1 MKEEEQIDG
10 ISNDI
15 LMDIEKRLGDEVS
28 TYTTVITK
36 ILPNDMR
43 EPPGDLHG
51 TGSYFEVDG
60 QKYLLT
66 CEHVGMN
73 AQSASLCATF
83 HGSEIAFSLPN
94 TISALMYPAD
104 VAITA
109 VTDKTWSLAEHKA
122 QTIPY
127 SLFAEQHLPID
138 DEVMY
143 VAGNPGELSRIWPA
157 TIANGSEDIDEP
169 GIQNYTTISLMCE
182 IQDYFDPVLNQDNPQ
197 PLEDMH
203 FLLPYTPE
211 FATYMNDDRESPL
224 PRAPGL
230 SGSLVWN
237 TRYREITNA
246 GGIWQPSDARVTGIV
261 WGNSTKVGVLVATPV
276 EYIRQLIEI
285 ARKNLTEGKPYWEL
299 PNN

>member
-1 MKEEEQIDG
+1 MKEQQIDG
-10 ISNDI
+10 ISNEI
-15 LMDIEKRLGDEVS
+15 LMDIEKRLGDLVS

-36 ILPNDMR
+36 ILPNDTR

-66 CEHVGMN
+66 CEHVGKYVEG
-73 AQSASLCATF
+73 ASLCATF
-83 HGSEIAFSLPN
+83 NGSEIAFSLPN
-94 TISALMYPAD
+94 TVSALLYPAD

-109 VTDKTWSLAEHKA
+109 ITDKTWNLTKHKA
-122 QTIPY
+122 QAIPY
-127 SLFAEQHLPID
+127 SLFSEQHLPIHH
-138 DEVMY
+138 ELMY
-143 VAGNPGELSRIWPA
+143 VAGNPGELSKIWPA
-157 TIANGSEDIDEP
+157 MVVDGVEES
-169 GIQNYTTISLMCE
+169 GIQHYTTISLMCE
-182 IQDYFDPVLNQDNPQ
+182 IQDYFDPIMMGDTPQ

-211 FATYMNDDRESPL
+211 LATYMNDDRESPL

-237 TRYREITNA
+237 TRYREITNS

-261 WGNSTKVGVLVATPV
+261 WGNSTKAGVLVATPV
-276 EYIRQLIEI
+276 EYIRRLVEI
-285 ARKNLTEGKPYWEL
+285 ARKNIAEGKPYWDCR
-299 PNN
+299 NN